1 MGVYALGIVFWRAN
15 SSSWCPSQKEPP
27 RTINLTPVPSLTLNQ
42 IKKGC
47 KASPHCNGQPSA
59 TMAVPVCPS
68 ETDQHMGC
76 ALAAIP
82 TFPLPA
88 RHTLLLLRVGQQ
100 QPVEFNLALPSPAT
114 SSGKVSVECTERLS
128 CTVHPLAR
136 TARVCTP
143 AAHGNEAEAPLSM
156 TSLRETVSNKM
167 MLSTSDTFARN
178 GLFWPLAYV

>member
-1 MGVYALGIVFWRAN
+1 MSCPSAVNFFSLLFCYYQMGVYALGIVFWRAN

-47 KASPHCNGQPSA
+47 KANPRCNGQPSA

-68 ETDQHMGC
+68 ETDQRMGC
-76 ALAAIP
+76 AQAAIP

-114 SSGKVSVECTERLS
+114 SSGSVSGVY
-128 CTVHPLAR
+128 
-136 TARVCTP
+136 RVAFLHC
-143 AAHGNEAEAPLSM
+143 A
-156 TSLRETVSNKM
+156 
-167 MLSTSDTFARN
+167 ST
-178 GLFWPLAYV
+178 G